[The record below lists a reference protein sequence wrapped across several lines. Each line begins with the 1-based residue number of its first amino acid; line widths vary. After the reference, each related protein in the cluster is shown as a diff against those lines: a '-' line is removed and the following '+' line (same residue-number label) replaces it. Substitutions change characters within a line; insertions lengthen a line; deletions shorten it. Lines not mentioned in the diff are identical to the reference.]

1 VPDTGVASASD
12 SGGVAV
18 KPGRH
23 RESTLY
29 HALHGAGAGDGR
41 TLGQLREAALRVYE
55 STELPVWR
63 RSGFWTTS
71 FEGLDLDALEVR
83 HHAASG
89 AGAAGASTNGAA
101 SAEAGSTSQEDAL
114 PEIVRATLPERPYA
128 GRIVQLDGSVVHV
141 ELDPELAARG
151 VILCSLEDA
160 ARDHGE
166 LFTRWYSKRL
176 TYERNKLEAA
186 NAALWSGGAFLHV
199 PAGVQIEEPF
209 EIVYAIGGP
218 GVAQYGRTLI
228 VGERAAE
235 FRVHEYDLASDF
247 EGQALHAGAFE
258 LYLQDGARCR
268 LAQVQDWGAG
278 EVFDASTRFVGVGRD
293 AYCHWLPALLGGHL
307 VRHHLELAVEEPGGD
322 MAFRG
327 LFFAEAQELLDVFA
341 VDLHETG
348 PSGGDVHWRG
358 AATGTSRASFE
369 GLIQI
374 DPGAQQTHTYL
385 QIHTM
390 MLSPKARL
398 DAIPSVLVSADDVSA
413 SHGGTVGELDEDVI
427 FYMQSRGLDRA
438 SAVRVIVEG
447 FFEPLL
453 SELHDEPL
461 EELVRAKVAT
471 KLAAARADIEE
482 YAASR

>member
-1 VPDTGVASASD
+1 VSEI
-12 SGGVAV
+12 AV

-23 RESTLY
+23 REATLY
-29 HALHGAGAGDGR
+29 HALHGAGVGDGR
-41 TLGQLREAALRVYE
+41 SLAQLREAALRVYE

-83 HHAASG
+83 HHVPG
-89 AGAAGASTNGAA
+89 AGAGDDTSAA
-101 SAEAGSTSQEDAL
+101 PGELGEGAL
-114 PEIVRATLPERPYA
+114 PEIVRATLPERPRA
-128 GRIVQLDGSVVHV
+128 GRIVQRDGSVVQV
-141 ELDPELAARG
+141 WLDPELAARG

-160 ARDHGE
+160 ARDHEE

-176 TYERNKLEAA
+176 TYDRHKLEAA
-186 NAALWSGGAFLHV
+186 NAALWTGGAFLHV
-199 PAGVQIEEPF
+199 PASLAIEEPF
-209 EIVYAIGGP
+209 EIVYAIDGP

-228 VGERAAE
+228 VGERASE
-235 FRVHEYDLASDF
+235 FRVHEYDLAGDF

-307 VRHHLELAVEEPGGD
+307 VRQHLELAVSEPGGD

-327 LFFAEAQELLDVFA
+327 LFFAEGEELLDVFA

-358 AATGTSRASFE
+358 AATGSSRASFE

-374 DPGAQQTHTYL
+374 DPGAQRTHTYL
-385 QIHTM
+385 QIHSM
-390 MLSPKARL
+390 MLSPKARV

-427 FYMQSRGLDRA
+427 FYMQSRGLDRPA
-438 SAVRVIVEG
+438 AVRVIVEG
-447 FFEPLL
+447 FFEPLV
-453 SELHDEPL
+453 SELRDEPL
-461 EELVRAKVAT
+461 QELVRAKVAA
-471 KLAAARADIEE
+471 KLAAARADIEA
-482 YAASR
+482 YATSR